1 MYHAFDAG
9 NLYPEVMKYYED
21 DDPDLNKNKKNLKEN
36 GKKLKEKQEEHKQHK
51 TILVQLIHLHRI
63 ITSTHNQ
70 NMRV

>member
-21 DDPDLNKNKKNLKEN
+21 DDPDLNKNKKNLKEEW
-36 GKKLKEKQEEHKQHK
+36 KKIKRKTRREQHK

-63 ITSTHNQ
+63 ITSTHKTCEFN
-70 NMRV
+70 